1 MKYILV
7 DAANCFFKSRHYASK
22 YADDSDRVG
31 MALHITLTGIQSV
44 VKRFGGED
52 YHVVFCTEG
61 RSWRK
66 DFYKPYKANRAVKR
80 AALTESEAE
89 LDQIFWET
97 YDELITFM
105 RERTNVSVL
114 RCEIAEADDL
124 IARFIHLHPNDQHVI
139 ISSDSD
145 FAQLITH
152 NVTQYNSIGDQYIT
166 LEGYFDSQNKPIE
179 DKKIGGPKKLPDPQ
193 WLLFEKCVRGDS
205 SDNVFSAYPGVRTK
219 STKKSVGLMEAW
231 EDRHSRGFNWNN
243 MMLHRWIDPDGV
255 EHRVLDDY
263 QRNVTLCDL
272 SAQPV
277 EIKNAIDNSIR
288 SGLKRESIPNVG
300 FNFLK
305 FATKHELVKISD
317 QVQLY
322 SRWLNSHYTGVLENV
337 GEKI

>member
-1 MKYILV
+1 MRYILL
-7 DAANCFFKSRHYASK
+7 DAANIFFKSRHYASK
-22 YADDSDRVG
+22 YADDSERVG

-124 IARFIHLHPNDQHVI
+124 IARFIHLHPDDQHVI

-145 FAQLITH
+145 FAQLISE

-179 DKKIGGPKKLPDPQ
+179 DKKIGGPKKLPDPK

-231 EDRHSRGFNWNN
+231 EDRHNRGFNWNN
-243 MMLHRWIDPDGV
+243 MMLHRWTDPDGV

-272 SAQPV
+272 SAQPDA
-277 EIKNAIDNSIR
+277 IKDAIDHAIS
-288 SGLKRESIPNVG
+288 SGVKRENIPNVG

-305 FATKHELVKISD
+305 FATKHQLVKISD

-322 SRWLNSHYTGVLENV
+322 SRWLNAYYTGKLENTV
-337 GEKI
+337 EKV